1 MSEQTKFRR
10 FPFFSCGL
18 VCYCFCC
25 CCFKLAW
32 KWFIFESNVDIF
44 TADQN
49 FQFRRALI
57 YTRDHLHSDCQ
68 LLIKTEV
75 LKKWILISFKKA
87 DFETRSPLSAN
98 PTKWSNSLK
107 SFNSKLAT
115 NCLSV
120 FNHFVGL
127 ALKVGLSRL
136 RKFLPN

>member
-10 FPFFSCGL
+10 FPVFSCGL

-44 TADQN
+44 TTDQN

-57 YTRDHLHSDCQ
+57 YTRDHLLSDCQ
-68 LLIKTEV
+68 LLIKIKV

-87 DFETRSPLSAN
+87 DLKLVAHWALTPQNGQTHSNHSTAN
-98 PTKWSNSLK
+98 WRRIVWACLTILWGWHLK
-107 SFNSKLAT
+107 SDAH
-115 NCLSV
+115 V
-120 FNHFVGL
+120 
-127 ALKVGLSRL
+127 
-136 RKFLPN
+136 